1 MELSQRRH
9 ALGGGDAADLRHLGL
24 EVGDRLGPQQALEVF
39 ERSFSPAANA
49 RPGRRAMTLTEFK
62 HARNDARVAVH
73 ALHRAVIAHR
83 PGRLLEPRHAEVRE
97 LAAEG
102 DSLDRVEVTVDVDH
116 DRQFVAE
123 AAAQALD
130 VVDRLVQLDRAD
142 ASINGALGFVDDKLA
157 DEEFS
162 SRRSYQWD

>member
-1 MELSQRRH
+1 MY
-9 ALGGGDAADLRHLGL
+9 
-24 EVGDRLGPQQALEVF
+24 
-39 ERSFSPAANA
+39 SFST
-49 RPGRRAMTLTEFK
+49 GSDV
-62 HARNDARVAVH
+62 DARVAVH

-83 PGRLLEPRHAEVRE
+83 PGRLLEPGHAEVRE

-130 VVDRLVQLDRAD
+130 VVDRHLVQLDRAD
-142 ASINGALGFVDDKLA
+142 ASITGALGFVDDKLRVPK
-157 DEEFS
+157 
-162 SRRSYQWD
+162 RRQARIGWAPRRASIRRAVVSPTRQASDRAGPTARCRGPDNAIGKMPWSA